1 MKNNIAV
8 LMSTYNGEKYL
19 KAQLDSIFN
28 QTSQNIVLFIRDD
41 GSCDSTLEIIKS
53 YNNKIVLLENN
64 ENLGVGSSFMETL
77 YKAGLDFDYYAFCDQ
92 DDIWLVNKIEKAV
105 LELEKFPLPTLYCSN
120 QTLVDKELNNLG
132 LRHKKTIDTSYLQI
146 LTSNQITGCTMV
158 WNNQL
163 QKLLVS
169 KDRRPSKELL
179 EVRIHDVWVSM
190 VASIA
195 GSIVYDSNS
204 YILYRQHENN
214 VVGVKKRNLILNW
227 VQKLGD
233 SSKRK
238 GRSRLATEILNNYRQ
253 FINDDIAAELEL
265 LSTYQNSFR
274 KKILL
279 LQNKKIF
286 SLTTE
291 PKWSVFVKILF
302 NLI

>member
-1 MKNNIAV
+1 
-8 LMSTYNGEKYL
+8 MSTYNGEKYL

-64 ENLGVGSSFMETL
+64 D
-77 YKAGLDFDYYAFCDQ
+77 KAGLDFDYYAFCDQ

-179 EVRIHDVWVSM
+179 EVRIHDVWVAM

-279 LQNKKIF
+279 LQNKQIF

>member
-1 MKNNIAV
+1 
-8 LMSTYNGEKYL
+8 
-19 KAQLDSIFN
+19 
-28 QTSQNIVLFIRDD
+28 
-41 GSCDSTLEIIKS
+41 
-53 YNNKIVLLENN
+53 
-64 ENLGVGSSFMETL
+64 
-77 YKAGLDFDYYAFCDQ
+77 
-92 DDIWLVNKIEKAV
+92 
-105 LELEKFPLPTLYCSN
+105 
-120 QTLVDKELNNLG
+120 
-132 LRHKKTIDTSYLQI
+132 
-146 LTSNQITGCTMV
+146 MV

-179 EVRIHDVWVSM
+179 EVRIHDVWVAM

-279 LQNKKIF
+279 LQNKQIF

>member
-1 MKNNIAV
+1 
-8 LMSTYNGEKYL
+8 
-19 KAQLDSIFN
+19 
-28 QTSQNIVLFIRDD
+28 
-41 GSCDSTLEIIKS
+41 
-53 YNNKIVLLENN
+53 
-64 ENLGVGSSFMETL
+64 
-77 YKAGLDFDYYAFCDQ
+77 
-92 DDIWLVNKIEKAV
+92 
-105 LELEKFPLPTLYCSN
+105 
-120 QTLVDKELNNLG
+120 
-132 LRHKKTIDTSYLQI
+132 
-146 LTSNQITGCTMV
+146 MV

-163 QKLLVS
+163 QK
-169 KDRRPSKELL
+169 
-179 EVRIHDVWVSM
+179 
-190 VASIA
+190 
-195 GSIVYDSNS
+195 
-204 YILYRQHENN
+204 LYRQHENN